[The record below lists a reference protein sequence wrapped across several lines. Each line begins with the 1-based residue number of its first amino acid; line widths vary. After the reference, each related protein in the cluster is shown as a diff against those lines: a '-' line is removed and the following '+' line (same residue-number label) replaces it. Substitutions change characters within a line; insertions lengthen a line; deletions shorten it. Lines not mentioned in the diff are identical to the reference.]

1 MLRSKHGQVGQIGG
15 GMQINT
21 GKAKDRFSELIN
33 LLVSHQEE
41 EIIIANRGEP
51 VVKMVLYDMPPV
63 RQAGLAKGRVTV
75 PDDLDASNDEIAEM
89 FGV

>member
-1 MLRSKHGQVGQIGG
+1 
-15 GMQINT
+15 MQINT

-33 LLVSHQEE
+33 LLLSHEEE

-51 VVKMVLYDMPPV
+51 VVKMVLYQTPAV
-63 RQAGLAKGRVTV
+63 RQAGLAKGRFTV
-75 PDDLDASNDEIAEM
+75 PEDFDACNDEIAEM

>member
-1 MLRSKHGQVGQIGG
+1 
-15 GMQINT
+15 MQINT

-41 EIIIANRGEP
+41 EIIIAHRGRP
-51 VVKMVLYDMPPV
+51 VVKMVLYDMLPV
-63 RQAGLAKGRVTV
+63 RQAGLAKGRFTI
-75 PDDLDASNDEIAEM
+75 PDDFDACNDEIAEM